1 MKKHYL
7 KIIYD
12 TLKFIFKNFIIYGI
26 IVGIIS
32 GLIVTFL
39 FYTPKMSVTN
49 TIVKIEDD
57 KHHFSFLYENKGQS
71 PAIDIEYIT
80 KYAILYKNEE
90 RYNEVLPQHEQEKFE
105 TGDILVHSFEID
117 FKKARSDIFEIYE
130 NSEIII
136 LSKVK
141 YEDGNKFRNFI
152 NNRLL
157 KIKYSIYRLSFYDVL
172 KKEKGLSLWPLEKRN
187 EFKEMID
194 RWIEE

>member
-1 MKKHYL
+1 MKKDYL
-7 KIIYD
+7 KKIYKIIG
-12 TLKFIFKNFIIYGI
+12 FIFTNLIIYGI
-26 IVGIIS
+26 VIGVIS

-39 FYTPKMSVTN
+39 FYTPKISLIDTN
-49 TIVKIEDD
+49 VKIEDD
-57 KHHFSFLYENKGQS
+57 KIYFGFRYENKGQS
-71 PAIDIEYIT
+71 PAINIEYIT

-90 RYNEVLPQHEQEKFE
+90 RYNDVLQYKQEKFE
-105 TGDILVHSFEID
+105 AGDILEHSVGID
-117 FKKARSDIFEIYE
+117 FKKVRNDIFE

-141 YEDGNKFRNFI
+141 YEDGSKFRNFI

-157 KIKYSIYRLSFYDVL
+157 KNKYSIYRLSFYDVL
-172 KKEKGLSLWPLEKRN
+172 KKEKGLSLLPLEKRN

>member
-1 MKKHYL
+1 MKKDYL
-7 KIIYD
+7 KKIYKIIG
-12 TLKFIFKNFIIYGI
+12 FIFTNLIIYGI
-26 IVGIIS
+26 VIGVIS

-39 FYTPKMSVTN
+39 FYTPKISLIDTN
-49 TIVKIEDD
+49 VKIEDD
-57 KHHFSFLYENKGQS
+57 KIYFGFRYENKGQS
-71 PAIDIEYIT
+71 PAINIEYIT

-90 RYNEVLPQHEQEKFE
+90 RYNDVLQYKQEKFE
-105 TGDILVHSFEID
+105 AGDILEHSVGID
-117 FKKARSDIFEIYE
+117 FKKVRNDIFE

-141 YEDGNKFRNFI
+141 YEDGSKFRNFI

-157 KIKYSIYRLSFYDVL
+157 KNKYSIYRLLFYDVL
-172 KKEKGLSLWPLEKRN
+172 KKEKGLSLLPLEKRN

>member
-1 MKKHYL
+1 MKKDCLKKIY
-7 KIIYD
+7 KIIR
-12 TLKFIFKNFIIYGI
+12 FIFTNPITYGI
-26 IVGIIS
+26 VIGVIS

-39 FYTPKMSVTN
+39 FYTPKISLINTN
-49 TIVKIEDD
+49 VKIEDD
-57 KHHFSFLYENKGQS
+57 KIYFGFTYENKGQS

-90 RYNEVLPQHEQEKFE
+90 RYNEVLQYEQEKFE
-105 TGDILVHSFEID
+105 AGDILEHSFEID

-157 KIKYSIYRLSFYDVL
+157 KNKYSIYRLSFYDVL
-172 KKEKGLSLWPLEKRN
+172 KKEKGLSLLPLEERN

>member
-1 MKKHYL
+1 MKKDYL
-7 KIIYD
+7 KKIYKIIR
-12 TLKFIFKNFIIYGI
+12 FIFTNPITYGI
-26 IVGIIS
+26 AIGVIS

-39 FYTPKMSVTN
+39 FYTPKISLIDTN
-49 TIVKIEDD
+49 VKIEDD
-57 KHHFSFLYENKGQS
+57 KIYFGFRYENKGQS

-90 RYNEVLPQHEQEKFE
+90 RYNEVLQYEQEKFE
-105 TGDILVHSFEID
+105 AGDILVHSFEID

-157 KIKYSIYRLSFYDVL
+157 KNKYSIYRLSFYDVL